1 MRGAVHPI
9 SCACES
15 AAAGEEDVM
24 EEGTSKA
31 IPLRRSRGGVRA
43 STARPLRLTERLT
56 AGVRRAL
63 SPPRQVWL
71 ASLGSAAL
79 TVREARAAWS
89 HLVAEGAAV
98 EGWLRRTLGGVA
110 DPEADG

>member
-1 MRGAVHPI
+1 
-9 SCACES
+9 
-15 AAAGEEDVM
+15 M

-43 STARPLRLTERLT
+43 LARPLRLTERLT

-63 SPPRQVWL
+63 SPPHQIWL

-79 TVREARAAWS
+79 TVRGARTVWS
-89 HLVAEGAAV
+89 HLIAEGVAV
-98 EGWLRRTLGGVA
+98 EDWLRRTLGGAA
-110 DPEADG
+110 DPEAGG

>member
-1 MRGAVHPI
+1 
-9 SCACES
+9 
-15 AAAGEEDVM
+15 M

-43 STARPLRLTERLT
+43 LTGRPLRLTERLT

-63 SPPRQVWL
+63 APPRQIWL

-79 TVREARAAWS
+79 TVRGARTVWS
-89 HLVAEGAAV
+89 HLIAEGAAA
-98 EGWLRRTLGGVA
+98 EDWLRRTLGGTA
-110 DPEADG
+110 DSEAGG

>member
-1 MRGAVHPI
+1 
-9 SCACES
+9 
-15 AAAGEEDVM
+15 M

-31 IPLRRSRGGVRA
+31 IPLRRSRGSARA
-43 STARPLRLTERLT
+43 LTARPLRLTERLT

-63 SPPRQVWL
+63 SPPRQIWL

-79 TVREARAAWS
+79 TLRGVRTAWS

-98 EGWLRRTLGGVA
+98 EGWLRRTLGGPVNPGA
-110 DPEADG
+110 GG